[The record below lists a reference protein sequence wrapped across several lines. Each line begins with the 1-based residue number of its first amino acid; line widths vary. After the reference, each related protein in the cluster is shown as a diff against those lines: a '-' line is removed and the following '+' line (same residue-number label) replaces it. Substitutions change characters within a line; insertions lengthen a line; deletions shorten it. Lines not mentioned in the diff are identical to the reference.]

1 MFGKLLCKGFMMVV
15 AIREDFGMV
24 VDVLELVSGEEEDYH
39 KHTQVIPLECACDS
53 VECLQ

>member
-24 VDVLELVSGEEEDYH
+24 VDVLELV
-39 KHTQVIPLECACDS
+39 
-53 VECLQ
+53 